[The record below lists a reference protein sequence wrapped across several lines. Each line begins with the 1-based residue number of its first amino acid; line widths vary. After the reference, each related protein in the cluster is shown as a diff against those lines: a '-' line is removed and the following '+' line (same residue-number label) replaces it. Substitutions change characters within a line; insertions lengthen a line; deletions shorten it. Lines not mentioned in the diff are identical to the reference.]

1 MNKIGSNWFM
11 IPSVTKMNKKQ
22 NDNTKKDN
30 KQNDLNDHLVYLGAI
45 LKFLIW

>member
-30 KQNDLNDHLVYLGAI
+30 IN
-45 LKFLIW
+45 